1 MAFLELYSILLPLPN
16 DIHSLLRQQIN
27 LIFSKLNAH
36 AHSYWWW
43 LLWGCSCI
51 TDPLQSNWNHP
62 RVRLDAVR
70 ILQDSLTLQ
79 VKILRL

>member
-1 MAFLELYSILLPLPN
+1 MAFLELYSVLLPFPN
-16 DIHSLLRQQIN
+16 AIHSLLRQQIYSVF
-27 LIFSKLNAH
+27 LKLNAH

-51 TDPLQSNWNHP
+51 IVPLHGNWDHL
-62 RVRLDAVR
+62 RVRLDVVEFS
-70 ILQDSLTLQ
+70 QDSLTLQ